1 MKRRFSALLVAACM
15 ISGALCAADAAAPN
29 AKALLAGQ
37 KNTLKIGVVNF
48 KRIVDESKY
57 GKQEQGNFDALK
69 KQMESVL
76 EEKEKALNE
85 ITAKFNDADYVDSLS
100 AEAEN
105 ELKHKF
111 RFLNQEMGQIQSQ
124 YYQTLNQ
131 ANVKILQKLNEMVAE
146 ASKSL
151 AKESQLDLLFNDDGC
166 FYYAPELDVSSKV
179 ISILNAK
186 YDAEVKNA
194 ATQTPA

>member
-1 MKRRFSALLVAACM
+1 
-15 ISGALCAADAAAPN
+15 
-29 AKALLAGQ
+29 
-37 KNTLKIGVVNF
+37 
-48 KRIVDESKY
+48 IVDESKY